1 LPHIGSAYPTI
12 VCDYLAG
19 HMLQRGEEVAFLTG
33 TDEHGQ
39 KIEKA
44 ADTNNKDPQ
53 AHVDYISEEFKK
65 LWSILEINYD
75 YFVRT
80 SSPQHKAFVTEF
92 FQKVLAN
99 GDIYKGEYKGLYC
112 VSCEDFWLE
121 KDLEEN
127 DKGEKR
133 ICPTHKTTIEQYS
146 QENYFFKLSKY
157 QKTLKQYFEDNPDF
171 ISPESRKNE
180 VLGWIKEGLRDFP
193 ISRTN
198 LSWGIPV
205 PGQKIKNQFENSS
218 DARLAS
224 SEQAELTGASM
235 MTAKN
240 DYNEADEDLQADSHV
255 IYVWFDALL
264 GYISGLRD
272 DKEKFWKDNSVVHII
287 GKDILRFHAVYWPA
301 MLMSAGYPLPKKVF
315 GHGFLT
321 KDGMKMGKT
330 LGNVIDPIALS
341 ERFGAEAV
349 KYYFLREIVFGR
361 DGDYTDESFI
371 QCLNSDLANN
381 LGNLLNRCLK
391 LVSKYFAGSLAEQSI
406 FPEFGVKFS
415 ELHKGFFTKIDE
427 LNPYFSLEDLFKL
440 LNQANAYIN
449 DMAPWK
455 SLKTAEV
462 GTAEYKEAGTCLKTC
477 LIACHRAAFYLAP
490 VMPELSKKIMH
501 NLGYEIDESLSRREL
516 LTTVFSFENIL
527 SELPDTISENP
538 EPIFQRLETVSSQ

>member
-1 LPHIGSAYPTI
+1 
-12 VCDYLAG
+12 
-19 HMLQRGEEVAFLTG
+19 MLQRGEEVCFLTG

-44 ADTNNKDPQ
+44 ARSNNKDPQ
-53 AHVDYISEEFKK
+53 AHVDYIAEEFKK
-65 LWSILEINYD
+65 LWEILGINYD

-80 SSPQHKAFVTEF
+80 SSSEHKAFVVEF
-92 FQKVLAN
+92 FKRVQEN

-121 KDLEEN
+121 KDLDE
-127 DKGEKR
+127 DDSGSKS
-133 ICPTHKTTIEQYS
+133 ICPTHKSKVEEYS
-146 QENYFFKLSKY
+146 QENYFFKLTKY
-157 QKTLKQYFEDNPDF
+157 QDKLLDYFNANPEF

-205 PGQKIKNQFENSS
+205 PG
-218 DARLAS
+218 D
-224 SEQAELTGASM
+224 
-235 MTAKN
+235 
-240 DYNEADEDLQADSHV
+240 DSGQV

-264 GYISGLRD
+264 GYISGLGEDR
-272 DKEKFWKDNSVVHII
+272 EKFWKQDSVVHII

-301 MLMSAGYPLPKKVF
+301 ILMSAGYPLPKKVF

-391 LVSKYFAGSLAEQSI
+391 LVSKYFAGSVSDEST
-406 FPEFGVKFS
+406 FPDFSLKFS
-415 ELHKGFFTKIDE
+415 ELHESFTTKLND
-427 LNPYFSLEDLFKL
+427 LNPYFALEDLFKL
-440 LNQANAYIN
+440 LNQTNAYIN

-455 SLKTAEV
+455 SLKAAKTGAV
-462 GTAEYKEAGTCLKTC
+462 EYHEAGTCLKTC
-477 LIACHRAAFYLAP
+477 LIACQRAAFYLSP
-490 VMPELSKKIMH
+490 TMPELSKKILR
-501 NLGYEIDESLSRREL
+501 NLGYEINDSLSRKEL
-516 LTTVFSFENIL
+516 LTGLLSFSNIN
-527 SELPDTISENP
+527 SELPKKILENP
-538 EPIFQRLETVSSQ
+538 EPIFQRLETASL

>member
-1 LPHIGSAYPTI
+1 
-12 VCDYLAG
+12 
-19 HMLQRGEEVAFLTG
+19 MLQRGEEVAFLTG

-92 FQKVLAN
+92 FQKVQAN

-133 ICPTHKTTIEQYS
+133 ICPTHKTTVEEYS

-157 QKTLKQYFEDNPDF
+157 QETLKQYFEDNPDF

-205 PGQKIKNQFENSS
+205 PDDNSGQ
-218 DARLAS
+218 L
-224 SEQAELTGASM
+224 
-235 MTAKN
+235 
-240 DYNEADEDLQADSHV
+240 

-264 GYISGLRD
+264 GYISGLGADR
-272 DKEKFWKDNSVVHII
+272 EKFWKNDSIIHII

-330 LGNVIDPIALS
+330 LGNVIDPVALS

-391 LVSKYFAGSLAEQSI
+391 LVSKYFAGSLK
-406 FPEFGVKFS
+406 GVCIS
-415 ELHKGFFTKIDE
+415 AQTNTNLCHLDHGLHGQFVTKMND
-427 LNPYFSLEDLFKL
+427 LNPYFAIEL
-440 LNQANAYIN
+440 LMDALNSANVHISN
-449 DMAPWK
+449 VAPWK
-455 SLKTAEV
+455 LL
-462 GTAEYKEAGTCLKTC
+462 KEAEPGSPEYIESGACLKHC
-477 LIACHRAAFYLAP
+477 LLVCHRAAFYLAP
-490 VMPELSKKIMH
+490 VMPELSKKIMR

-527 SELPDTISENP
+527 SELPNTISENP
-538 EPIFQRLETVSSQ
+538 EPIFQRLETVSAQ